1 MCERECGLSLF
12 IHNGEREIDSVGQAR
27 DKTERKASAASR
39 EKQTPLGK
47 AHEEEEKRR
56 KEKKEERS
64 SPLKKRVYPP
74 PPHAAPRE
82 MRESVG
88 VGLIIYY
95 YYECMRMW
103 VETCV

>member
-1 MCERECGLSLF
+1 MACLTVYPQR
-12 IHNGEREIDSVGQAR
+12 RAR
-27 DKTERKASAASR
+27 DRFCRASAGQDREKSKRGLR